1 MEQERVLEFYNECMN
16 MDLSKM
22 LELITSTTSEDEKN
36 FYTDLYNFVLKKRQ
50 KELVANGVF

>member
-22 LELITSTTSEDEKN
+22 LELIAGTESEDEKS

-50 KELVANGVF
+50 KELIANGVY